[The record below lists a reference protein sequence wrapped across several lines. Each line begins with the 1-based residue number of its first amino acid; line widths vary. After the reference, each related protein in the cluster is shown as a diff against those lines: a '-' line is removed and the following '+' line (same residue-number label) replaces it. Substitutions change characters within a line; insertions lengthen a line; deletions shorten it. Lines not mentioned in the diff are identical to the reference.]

1 MAAAATRAGW
11 LKGFMPSALGL
22 TAAPMVAAEV
32 STPFFLRRLRLRL
45 PRRVVKA
52 ATRAVVRSP
61 LRVGQ
66 VPSV

>member
-1 MAAAATRAGW
+1 MAAAATCVGW
-11 LKGFMPSALGL
+11 LKGLLPGALGL

-32 STPFFLRRLRLRL
+32 STPLFLRRLRLRQL
-45 PRRVVKA
+45 RRVVKA

-61 LRVGQ
+61 LRLGQ